1 MSGSPVSLANY
12 VDDLRHTVALAG
24 MNFDVWWTYKQ
35 RRDRARFVDVLNDYP
50 LFFQTSLHAHF
61 VAMIDALY
69 RLYETRTDTFNFPQ
83 LLRRIEKEKAIKAR
97 PLAAI
102 RSRLRAAKSA
112 WVKVSVLRNN
122 AFGHRANNQSVTD
135 VFGVAKITPNELRGL
150 IRRSKEIVN
159 AISVELDGSTHAF
172 NLGAQRDT
180 RRVLT
185 NLKRFRAL
193 RSNNAFTGRRAKRAR
208 P

>member
-1 MSGSPVSLANY
+1 MSGKPIPLAEY
-12 VDDLRHTVALAG
+12 VDDLRQTVTLAS

-61 VAMIDALY
+61 VAMIAALY
-69 RLYETRTDTFNFPQ
+69 RLYETRTDTFNLPQ
-83 LLRRIEKEKAIKAR
+83 LLGRIEREKAVENRSLAGIKTR
-97 PLAAI
+97 F
-102 RSRLRAAKSA
+102 RAARKA

-122 AFGHRANNQSVTD
+122 AFGHRSNRQSVTD
-135 VFGVAKITPNELRGL
+135 VFGVAKVTPNELRGL
-150 IRRSKEIVN
+150 IRRSKEIMN
-159 AISVELDGSTHAF
+159 AISVELDGSIYAF
-172 NLGAQRDT
+172 NLRAQRDT

-185 NLKRFRAL
+185 NLKRFDAL
-193 RSNNAFTGRRAKRAR
+193 RSNSALKGRRAKRAR